1 MTAQNTTDFCTGVQ
15 IYCVNKNEHIIAL
28 IIKLHSFV
36 SKTKQPDLKRYLN
49 FSTLGWRW
57 YFRDLLERGLCF
69 QRFLSHSQR
78 VTSTK
83 IQRWPDFFGLS
94 FRRTQLSVSMKWPLG
109 STREYKWQLW
119 CSVWCQSQDPWYD
132 RVDCKLPQQY
142 LGFWK
147 SGSLGG
153 LREETLA
160 VPTRDDLF
168 PVHLRKTVFY
178 ARPES
183 CIAGVNGRTISK
195 ASR

>member
-1 MTAQNTTDFCTGVQ
+1 MQ

-57 YFRDLLERGLCF
+57 YFRDLLERGLF
-69 QRFLSHSQR
+69 SK
-78 VTSTK
+78 V
-83 IQRWPDFFGLS
+83 
-94 FRRTQLSVSMKWPLG
+94 SVSLFREVETAKESLHQNTKMAWLFRFEFSTHATISVNEMTLWG

-119 CSVWCQSQDPWYD
+119 CGVWCQSKDPWYD
-132 RVDCKLPQQY
+132 GVDCKLPQQY

-153 LREETLA
+153 LLREETL
-160 VPTRDDLF
+160 
-168 PVHLRKTVFY
+168 LREMTCSQSILEKQ
-178 ARPES
+178 S
-183 CIAGVNGRTISK
+183 SM
-195 ASR
+195 